1 MTHLSLPE
9 PDEPFE
15 FIIVSLTGQTW
26 LFEAST
32 SEERELWV
40 QAIESQILASLQGCE
55 SSKNKVRGLGQL
67 LFYFLWHLLC
77 HIPPCLTLV
86 CLSTLNPALISLLPV
101 RVQSRPWDC
110 AVPPRFLITSSSPGS
125 GPTEYSASHV
135 AGSYVVHSLPGHL
148 CPFSPLWP
156 TVPCS
161 SGTHLATPGPAVRAP
176 MLASLMECGV
186 AQQEGCRMLAGV
198 SGLQ

>member
-1 MTHLSLPE
+1 MAHLSLPE

-67 LFYFLWHLLC
+67 LFYLLWHLFC
-77 HIPPCLTLV
+77 HIPPCPTLA
-86 CLSTLNPALISLLPV
+86 CLSTLKPVLIPLLPG
-101 RVQSRPWDC
+101 RVQSHPWDY
-110 AVPPRFLITSSSPGS
+110 AVPPRFLVPSSPPGS
-125 GPTEYSASHV
+125 GPMEYSASCV
-135 AGSYVVHSLPGHL
+135 AGSCMVHSLPGHL

-161 SGTHLATPGPAVRAP
+161 SGAHLAAPDPVARAP

-186 AQQEGCRMLAGV
+186 AH
-198 SGLQ
+198 